1 MRLLIDQDISGGTA
15 ALLRAL
21 GHDAV
26 SAFEIGMGRSPDPM
40 LIEFALNDDRVL
52 ATLDSD
58 HHQIIAVGLLSKP
71 SVILLREKSP
81 SARTASDLIHRV
93 CSRYED
99 QLLSGCMLT
108 CTVKSVRI
116 RKIPLGK
123 S

>member
-21 GHDAV
+21 GHEAV
-26 SAFEIGMGRSPDPM
+26 SAFEIGMGRSPDSM
-40 LIEFALNDDRVL
+40 LIEFASKDNRVI

-58 HHQIIAVGLLSKP
+58 HHRIIAVGSLSQP

-81 SARTASDLIHRV
+81 TAQTASDLIHRV
-93 CSRYED
+93 CSLYEE
-99 QLLSGCMLT
+99 QLLSGCLLT
-108 CTVKSVRI
+108 CTVKSVRL